1 VTYRLAVLD
10 MAGTTVGNS
19 DLVVEALIGSV
30 RARGCHVT
38 AADARPLMGYP
49 KRQAIGYLLGMH
61 SAAANDAMLVE
72 HVHGEFVAAMLER
85 YRNSP
90 DVAPMPAAE
99 ACFAALR
106 SRGLRIALDTAF
118 SRDIAMTIVER
129 FGWLR
134 DGRIDDVIATDE
146 VAAGRP
152 APDMIRVLMARQ
164 GVSEPAAVVK
174 VGDTPV
180 DVEEGRQ
187 ARAGLVVAVTTGAF
201 ERAALRA
208 CAPDH
213 VIDSLAELPPLL
225 ELPRQ

>member
-1 VTYRLAVLD
+1 VTYRLAVFD
-10 MAGTTVGNS
+10 MAGTTVSNS
-19 DLVVEALIGSV
+19 DLVVEALTGSV
-30 RARGCHVT
+30 RARGFNVT

-49 KRQAIGYLLGMH
+49 KRQAIRHLLGMH
-61 SAAANDAMLVE
+61 TAAANDAMLVE
-72 HVHGEFVAAMLER
+72 QVHGDFVAAMLER

-90 DVAPMPAAE
+90 DVAPMPTAE

-118 SRDIAMTIVER
+118 SRDIALTIIER

-152 APDMIRVLMARQ
+152 APDMIRALMARQ
-164 GVSEPAAVVK
+164 GVGEPAAVIK

-180 DVEEGRQ
+180 DVEEGRK
-187 ARAGLVVAVTTGAF
+187 ARVGLVVAVTTGAF

-225 ELPRQ
+225 ELPEQ